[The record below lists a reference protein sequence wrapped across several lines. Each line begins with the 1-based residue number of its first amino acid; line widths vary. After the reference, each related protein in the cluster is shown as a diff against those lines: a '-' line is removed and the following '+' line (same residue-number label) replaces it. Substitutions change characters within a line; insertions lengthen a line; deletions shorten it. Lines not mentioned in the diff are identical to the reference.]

1 MSNIELSRPIPDG
14 LLTDLA
20 NDELSY
26 DDFDRDY
33 GLSDDEVRDLYG
45 DMVDAGIPVIEKEG
59 EEGELVYTADF
70 EYEEEVVDDVDEEEF
85 LEEEPED
92 EEEDYG
98 FLDAVIDVFSTI
110 GKIMSERYSDEPQEP
125 EEEVLEEEEQYFE
138 PGYEI
143 NVFNNPT
150 NVYLGDQQY
159 TFEGDDPLVLLGGLD
174 EEKELEDVAEES
186 LEP

>member
-33 GLSDDEVRDLYG
+33 GLSDEEVRSLYG

-70 EYEEEVVDDVDEEEF
+70 EYEEEVVDEDEF
-85 LEEEPED
+85 LEEEPEQ
-92 EEEDYG
+92 EENDYG
-98 FLDAVIDVFSTI
+98 FLDTVIDVFSTI
-110 GKIMSERYSDEPQEP
+110 GEIMSERYSDEP
-125 EEEVLEEEEQYFE
+125 EEEVEQYSE
-138 PGYEI
+138 PGYDV
-143 NVFNNPT
+143 NVFTNPT

-159 TFEGDDPLVLLGGLD
+159 SFEGDDPLVLLGGLD
-174 EEKELEDVAEES
+174 EEKELEEVAEDA